1 MLSRLNNLIA
11 NLMRSLPQ
19 LQLAPVPASGR
30 SQQMQRALL
39 ILETR
44 HDRGEISDA
53 EYVRQSER
61 LTGR

>member
-11 NLMRSLPQ
+11 NLMRSLSQ
-19 LQLAPVPASGR
+19 LQLVPVPAYGR
-30 SQQMQRALL
+30 SPQMQRALL

-53 EYVRQSER
+53 EYVRQIER